1 MERFFQIDGIPFRLD
16 LKDPYNDQTQ
26 IIYRLTHKVDTDGD
40 EDLDD
45 EGFPVNAQVFH
56 FITHPTTQRTL
67 EEIDTF
73 ILEFVDKVNT
83 YLEGLFT
90 VPSEGDVPPAP
101 TDPWGRLQWFI
112 EYGAVIENKRMQV
125 NI

>member
-26 IIYRLTHKVDTDGD
+26 AIFRLTHKVDTDGD
-40 EDLDD
+40 DDLDD
-45 EGFPVNAQVFH
+45 EGFPSNAQVFH
-56 FITHPTTQRTL
+56 YITHPTTQKTM
-67 EEIDTF
+67 EDINTF

-90 VPSEGDVPPAP
+90 VPSEGDAPPAP
-101 TDPWGRLQWFI
+101 NTPWERLEWFI
-112 EYGAVIENKRMQV
+112 EYGAKVEGKRLKV
-125 NI
+125 EL